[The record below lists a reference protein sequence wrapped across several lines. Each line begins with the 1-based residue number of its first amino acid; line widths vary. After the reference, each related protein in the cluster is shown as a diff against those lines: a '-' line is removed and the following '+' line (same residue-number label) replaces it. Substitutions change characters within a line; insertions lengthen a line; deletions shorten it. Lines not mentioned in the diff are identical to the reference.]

1 MKFHEANK
9 SDTLVRSNEPP
20 SLEWATRDVNRR
32 GTVGGKNPAE
42 GTEKTR
48 PYQTR
53 DRQER
58 SPEVRSVPHST
69 AQVPG
74 RSDHRQAL
82 GNEERGGRVEGSA
95 GREHSVNRCLSAR
108 QGNGGVG
115 AGKRKDPT
123 YVFTRGP

>member
-1 MKFHEANK
+1 MERTQLREQRRP
-9 SDTLVRSNEPP
+9 DP
-20 SLEWATRDVNRR
+20 TRQ
-32 GTVGGKNPAE
+32 GTVKN
-42 GTEKTR
+42 
-48 PYQTR
+48 
-53 DRQER
+53 
-58 SPEVRSVPHST
+58 EVRSVPHSA

-82 GNEERGGRVEGSA
+82 GNEERGGHVEGSA